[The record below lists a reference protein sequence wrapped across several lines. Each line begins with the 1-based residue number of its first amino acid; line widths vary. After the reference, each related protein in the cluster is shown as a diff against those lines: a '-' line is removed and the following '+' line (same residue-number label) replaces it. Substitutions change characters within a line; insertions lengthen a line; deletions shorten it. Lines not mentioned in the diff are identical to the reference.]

1 MPRLCSDR
9 RSRRIF
15 LADTSMGLTGLA
27 LGSLLPAA
35 EPDVWTPPDGKP
47 HFAPKA
53 KRVIWLFMLGG
64 ASHVETF
71 DPKPALNKYA
81 GKAIEE
87 TPYKAVLDS
96 PLVKKNVQEI
106 VADLHKV
113 RKTILPMQVG
123 FRKWGQSGIELSDW
137 WPNLGACVDDIA
149 FIRSMWTTD
158 NDHGA
163 QLQFHQGRHAFDGTF
178 PSLGS
183 WIHYGLGSLND
194 NLPEFVVL
202 GEP

>member
-35 EPDVWTPPDGKP
+35 EPDVWTPPNGKP

-64 ASHVETF
+64 VSHVESF

-81 GKAIEE
+81 GKRIAD
-87 TPYKAVLDS
+87 TPFKDALDS
-96 PLVKKNVQEI
+96 QFVKENLKAFVPGQHKIQLHIYPLQSGYRN
-106 VADLHKV
+106 
-113 RKTILPMQVG
+113 
-123 FRKWGQSGIELSDW
+123 FGQSGAQVSEW
-137 WPNLGACVDDIA
+137 FPHMGACADEMSL
-149 FIRSMWTTD
+149 IRSMWTT
-158 NDHGA
+158 
-163 QLQFHQGRHAFDGTF
+163 
-178 PSLGS
+178 
-183 WIHYGLGSLND
+183 
-194 NLPEFVVL
+194 
-202 GEP
+202 

>member
-64 ASHVETF
+64 VSHLDTF
-71 DPKPALNKYA
+71 DPKPALDKYA
-81 GKAIEE
+81 GKNISE
-87 TPYKAVLDS
+87 TPYKDVLRSTFIKGSKSMNLKDRALKLTLY
-96 PLVKKNVQEI
+96 P
-106 VADLHKV
+106 
-113 RKTILPMQVG
+113 TQVG
-123 FRKWGQSGIELSDW
+123 FKKYGQSGAEISDW
-137 WPNLGACVDDIA
+137 WP
-149 FIRSMWTTD
+149 
-158 NDHGA
+158 H
-163 QLQFHQGRHAFDGTF
+163 
-178 PSLGS
+178 
-183 WIHYGLGSLND
+183 
-194 NLPEFVVL
+194 
-202 GEP
+202 